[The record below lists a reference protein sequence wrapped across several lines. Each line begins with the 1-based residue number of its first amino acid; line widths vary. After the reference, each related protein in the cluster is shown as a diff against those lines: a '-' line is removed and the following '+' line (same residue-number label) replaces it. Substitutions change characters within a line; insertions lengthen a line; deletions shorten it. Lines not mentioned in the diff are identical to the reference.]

1 MTKQPLSDIYS
12 AFAVGTVLQ
21 CEVVHHPSWTEAKPP
36 PADVSLSQ
44 AEPFRELHPDIL
56 HVLEGAHANHS
67 ADIFGVAN
75 DVRPVASVF
84 QRASDGQEEGG
95 GSRDGG
101 STTVRW
107 LGIDKVAW
115 GGLPFE
121 VISGLGEQVA
131 QEMAKGSDLLV
142 VLANAARVHLY
153 QVHNWERRGLVRS
166 GTYTQLMGEV
176 RRRYDAQQQWQ
187 ALGQPSKQGATCTNE
202 SVDGNGNGGD
212 NVVTVAVHMRRGD
225 LVGVDK
231 KEGGDAGYYR
241 SIIDQLR
248 RVGGA
253 SGIKLEFTIY
263 TEKHGVDSYSEGD
276 ARRELGMDVAEGGKA
291 GATGFGDGSTTLR
304 LVIEYCLYEHF
315 EAMASADV
323 VVLSRG
329 PHGSLSDM
337 LGYFAEGVVLL
348 HVEERMLRYSPLPP
362 RWHSVSGLGIFNDS
376 AAAASLAALR
386 EAGGR
391 RRAKCGL

>member
-75 DVRPVASVF
+75 DVRPVASIF

-101 STTVRW
+101 RAVRW

-153 QVHNWERRGLVRS
+153 QVCEFQQLNER
-166 GTYTQLMGEV
+166 TYSLQIP
-176 RRRYDAQQQWQ
+176 R
-187 ALGQPSKQGATCTNE
+187 N
-202 SVDGNGNGGD
+202 
-212 NVVTVAVHMRRGD
+212 
-225 LVGVDK
+225 
-231 KEGGDAGYYR
+231 
-241 SIIDQLR
+241 
-248 RVGGA
+248 
-253 SGIKLEFTIY
+253 
-263 TEKHGVDSYSEGD
+263 
-276 ARRELGMDVAEGGKA
+276 AR
-291 GATGFGDGSTTLR
+291 TSR
-304 LVIEYCLYEHF
+304 LH
-315 EAMASADV
+315 
-323 VVLSRG
+323 
-329 PHGSLSDM
+329 
-337 LGYFAEGVVLL
+337 
-348 HVEERMLRYSPLPP
+348 
-362 RWHSVSGLGIFNDS
+362 W
-376 AAAASLAALR
+376 
-386 EAGGR
+386 
-391 RRAKCGL
+391 